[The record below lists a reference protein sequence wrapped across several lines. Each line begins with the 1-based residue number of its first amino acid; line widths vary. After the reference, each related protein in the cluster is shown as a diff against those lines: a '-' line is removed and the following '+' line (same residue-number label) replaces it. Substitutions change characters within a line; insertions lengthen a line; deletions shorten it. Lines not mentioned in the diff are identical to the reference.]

1 MEIINRIP
9 RMRMLSRKLRRDNR
23 KIGFVPTMGALHDG
37 HLSLIRRAQ
46 QMSDVVIVS
55 IFINPIQFG
64 PSEDFEVYPR
74 DLARDA
80 EQIANKGV
88 DYLFAPSID
97 EMYPEDFMTYVVTE
111 NLSSRLCGASRPGHF
126 RGVTTI
132 VNKLFNIITPDFAFF
147 GQKDAQQ
154 VIIIQRM
161 VRDLCMDTE
170 VVVCP
175 IIREVDGIAMSSRNQ
190 YLDPEERQA
199 GLVLYRSIELARSM
213 YLDGER
219 DCPKIV
225 GAIRELIEKEP
236 LARIDYVAAVDVDTL
251 EPLNEIDDGT
261 SVLIALAVFI
271 GRTRLIDNTVLK
283 PEIES

>member
-225 GAIRELIEKEP
+225 GAIRELIEKES

-251 EPLNEIDDGT
+251 EPLNEIDDDT

-271 GRTRLIDNTVLK
+271 GRTRLIDN
-283 PEIES
+283 IHI

>member
-225 GAIRELIEKEP
+225 GAIRELIEKES

-251 EPLNEIDDGT
+251 EPLNEIDDDT

>member
-199 GLVLYRSIELARSM
+199 GLVLYRSIELARNM

-225 GAIRELIEKEP
+225 GVIRELIEKEP

-251 EPLNEIDDGT
+251 EPLNEIDDDT
-261 SVLIALAVFI
+261 SV
-271 GRTRLIDNTVLK
+271 
-283 PEIES
+283 

>member
-9 RMRMLSRKLRRDNR
+9 RMRMLARKLRRDNR

-55 IFINPIQFG
+55 IFVNPIQFG
-64 PSEDFEVYPR
+64 PGEDFEVYPR

-80 EQIANKGV
+80 ELVANKGV

-97 EMYPEDFMTYVVTE
+97 EMYPEDFLTYVVTE
-111 NLSSRLCGASRPGHF
+111 SLDNRLCGASRPGHF

-132 VNKLFNIITPDFAFF
+132 VNKLFNIVGPDFAFF

-154 VIIIQRM
+154 TIIIRRM

-175 IIREVDGIAMSSRNQ
+175 TVREPDGLAMSSRNQ
-190 YLDPEERQA
+190 YLSLEERQA
-199 GLVLYRSIELARSM
+199 ALVLKRSLDRAYELYR
-213 YLDGER
+213 DDER
-219 DCPKIV
+219 DSQKIL
-225 GAIRELIEKEP
+225 AALRELIEKEP
-236 LARIDYVAAVDVDTL
+236 SARIDYIALVDVNSL
-251 EPLNEIDDGT
+251 SPLIEIDDEAPAL
-261 SVLIALAVFI
+261 VVLAVFI
-271 GRTRLIDNTVLK
+271 GRTRLIDNIILK
-283 PEIES
+283 PELDT

>member
-199 GLVLYRSIELARSM
+199 GLVLYRALELTRRL
-213 YLDGER
+213 YEDGER
-219 DCPKIV
+219 NCPKIV

-236 LARIDYVAAVDVDTL
+236 LARIDYIAAVDVDTL
-251 EPLNEIDDGT
+251 EPLNEIDDDT

-271 GRTRLIDNTVLK
+271 GRTRLIDNIVLK
-283 PEIES
+283 PEIEN

>member
-199 GLVLYRSIELARSM
+199 GLVLYRSIELARNM

-225 GAIRELIEKEP
+225 GAIRDLIEKEP

>member
-199 GLVLYRSIELARSM
+199 GLVLYRSIELARNM

-225 GAIRELIEKEP
+225 GVIRELIEKEP

-251 EPLNEIDDGT
+251 EPLNEIDDDT

-283 PEIES
+283 PEIEN